1 MVRLAALAF
10 ALAGCDLITDSFVT
24 NEFSGDAYPI
34 AVETS
39 SGAIV
44 VGIREG
50 DRADRLALVDLLSP
64 VTIVD
69 PGPDVAPIVTSA
81 NLTILGR
88 REGSLELDLPRALLR
103 DARTIE
109 VHPCQDEPC
118 VVGPLATPRPYR
130 AIIGADVL
138 AGDAVRLRLGDD
150 QISILA
156 DIGGDEEQR
165 AYACDA
171 VFPSPYRGGGT
182 LVIAGTELA
191 FGGRRITMPTCL
203 GVNPDP
209 LVSQAQRGADAL
221 MVASTGVGITL
232 LGTAAYERYRLA
244 RPGAP
249 TLDTLPEDT
258 VLLASGPIS
267 GKRTTI
273 DRLALVARSSTTP
286 RAPCRS
292 AFGHHLLT
300 ERNCNRSDDCICEGG
315 DTFCAVPAVVE
326 LSPPAGIA
334 ILVIADDE
342 PILQALRTELRPDQ
356 PEVDGILGTD
366 AIRNAELDIDYP
378 HDRVLAR
385 CTNVGC
391 STRPALP
398 AVEDR
403 DHVQACIGAP

>member
-1 MVRLAALAF
+1 MVRVIALALL

-24 NEFSGDAYPI
+24 NDFSGDAYPI
-34 AVETS
+34 SVETS

-69 PGPDVAPIVTSA
+69 PGPDVAPVVTSA
-81 NLTILGR
+81 DLTILGR
-88 REGSLELDLPRALLR
+88 REGSPELDLPRAMLR

-109 VHPCQDEPC
+109 VHPCQEEPC
-118 VVGPLATPRPYR
+118 MVGPLGTPRPFR
-130 AIIGADVL
+130 ALIGADVL

-249 TLDTLPEDT
+249 MLDTLPEDT

-267 GKRTTI
+267 GKRTAI

-292 AFGHHLLT
+292 AFGHHQLT
-300 ERNCNRSDDCICEGG
+300 ERNCNRADDCVCESG
-315 DTFCAVPAVVE
+315 DLFCASPAVVE
-326 LSPPAGIA
+326 LFPPAGIA

-356 PEVDGILGTD
+356 PEVDGILGID

-391 STRPALP
+391 ST
-398 AVEDR
+398 
-403 DHVQACIGAP
+403 